1 MNERTAGSPAVQRT
15 ASNTKVVGG
24 YLHKIEEVPKEVR
37 DYAINK
43 LNPVD
48 AAGERIKD
56 AQGNNITARISTA
69 KENGSYYGPVIL
81 NNEKFLVQA
90 VGKERLS
97 AVVHHKD
104 DVALQGASL
113 ALLDAKKTMN
123 GTNVQV
129 HYTGD
134 KAKAYHWSDKSKQ
147 AADPAKD
154 APEKAPQQAPV
165 KEAMKAEDFM
175 KQAADYA
182 KENIKN
188 TNQREAFLKHLAT
201 SPNRLSTSSRKPP
214 NPRPRLCRLN
224 KPIPASNDKERDHG
238 RHF

>member
-1 MNERTAGSPAVQRT
+1 MNERTAGSPAGQRT

-81 NNEKFLVQA
+81 NNDKFIVQA

-147 AADPAKD
+147 QSAEPAKE
-154 APEKAPQQAPV
+154 APEKAAPQAPV

-188 TNQREAFLKHLAT
+188 TNQREAFLKHLSNVTEQAF
-201 SPNRLSTSSRKPP
+201 NREQPQAVKSKPV
-214 NPRPRLCRLN
+214 
-224 KPIPASNDKERDHG
+224 PAQAQEKQADAGIER
-238 RHF
+238 

>member
-1 MNERTAGSPAVQRT
+1 MNERTAGSPAGQRT

-81 NNEKFLVQA
+81 NNEKFIVQA

-104 DVALQGASL
+104 DVALQGSSL

-188 TNQREAFLKHLAT
+188 TNQREAFLKHLGNVTEQAFNKQPEAT
-201 SPNRLSTSSRKPP
+201 KST
-214 NPRPRLCRLN
+214 
-224 KPIPASNDKERDHG
+224 PAPVQAKQADTGIER
-238 RHF
+238 

>member
-1 MNERTAGSPAVQRT
+1 MNDRTAGSPAGQRT
-15 ASNTKVVGG
+15 NANSKVVGN

-48 AAGERIKD
+48 AAGERMKD
-56 AQGNNITARISTA
+56 AQGNQITARISTA

-81 NNEKFLVQA
+81 NNEKFIVQA

-123 GTNVQV
+123 GTSVQV

-134 KAKAYHWSDKSKQ
+134 KAKAYHWSDKGKQ
-147 AADPAKD
+147 VADPAKETT
-154 APEKAPQQAPV
+154 AKEPA
-165 KEAMKAEDFM
+165 KEAMKPEDFM

-188 TNQREAFLKHLAT
+188 TNQREAFLKHLGNVTEQAF
-201 SPNRLSTSSRKPP
+201 NKQKPEAV
-214 NPRPRLCRLN
+214 
-224 KPIPASNDKERDHG
+224 KTMPAPVQAKQADTGIER
-238 RHF
+238 

>member
-1 MNERTAGSPAVQRT
+1 MNERTAGSPAVQRI

-188 TNQREAFLKHLAT
+188 TNQREAFLKHLGNVTEQAFNKQPEAT
-201 SPNRLSTSSRKPP
+201 KST
-214 NPRPRLCRLN
+214 
-224 KPIPASNDKERDHG
+224 PAPVQAKQADTGIER
-238 RHF
+238 

>member
-1 MNERTAGSPAVQRT
+1 MNDRIAGSPAAQRP
-15 ASNTKVVGG
+15 AKVVGG

-48 AAGERIKD
+48 EAGERIKD

-81 NNEKFLVQA
+81 NNDKFIVQA

-123 GTNVQV
+123 GTSVQV

-147 AADPAKD
+147 QAAEPSKD
-154 APEKAPQQAPV
+154 VPEKAAPR
-165 KEAMKAEDFM
+165 EPMKAEDFM
-175 KQAADYA
+175 KQAAEYA

-188 TNQREAFLKHLAT
+188 TNQREAFLKHLGNVTEQAF
-201 SPNRLSTSSRKPP
+201 NREQPQPAKAKPT
-214 NPRPRLCRLN
+214 
-224 KPIPASNDKERDHG
+224 PAQAQEKQADSGIER
-238 RHF
+238 

>member
-188 TNQREAFLKHLAT
+188 TNQREAFLKHLGNVTEQAFNKQPEVT
-201 SPNRLSTSSRKPP
+201 KST
-214 NPRPRLCRLN
+214 
-224 KPIPASNDKERDHG
+224 PAPVQAKQADTGIER
-238 RHF
+238 

>member
-1 MNERTAGSPAVQRT
+1 MNERTAGST
-15 ASNTKVVGG
+15 ASHRNNKVIGD

-81 NNEKFLVQA
+81 NNEKFIVQA

-104 DVALQGASL
+104 DVSLQGASL

-123 GTNVQV
+123 GTNLQV

-134 KAKAYHWSDKSKQ
+134 KAKAYHWSDKNRQ
-147 AADPAKD
+147 ATEPAKD
-154 APEKAPQQAPV
+154 APEKAPEKAIQQPPV
-165 KEAMKAEDFM
+165 KETMKAEDFM
-175 KQAADYA
+175 KQAMDYA

-188 TNQREAFLKHLAT
+188 TNQREAFLKHLGNVTEQAFNKEQPQPAK
-201 SPNRLSTSSRKPP
+201 SKPA
-214 NPRPRLCRLN
+214 
-224 KPIPASNDKERDHG
+224 PAQAQEKQADSGIER
-238 RHF
+238 

>member
-81 NNEKFLVQA
+81 NSEKFLVQA

-154 APEKAPQQAPV
+154 APEKTPQQAPA

-188 TNQREAFLKHLAT
+188 TNQREAFLKHLGNVTEQAFNKQPEAT
-201 SPNRLSTSSRKPP
+201 KST
-214 NPRPRLCRLN
+214 
-224 KPIPASNDKERDHG
+224 PAPVQAKQADTGIER
-238 RHF
+238 

>member
-1 MNERTAGSPAVQRT
+1 MNERTAGSPAGQRT

-56 AQGNNITARISTA
+56 AQSNNITARISTA

-81 NNEKFLVQA
+81 NNEKFIVQA

-123 GTNVQV
+123 GTIVQV
-129 HYTGD
+129 HYTVD

-154 APEKAPQQAPV
+154 ASEKAPQQAPV
-165 KEAMKAEDFM
+165 KEAMKAKDFM

-188 TNQREAFLKHLAT
+188 TNQREAFLKHLGNVTEQAFNKQPEAT
-201 SPNRLSTSSRKPP
+201 KSTPTPVQAKQADTG
-214 NPRPRLCRLN
+214 
-224 KPIPASNDKERDHG
+224 IER
-238 RHF
+238 

>member
-1 MNERTAGSPAVQRT
+1 MNERTAGSPAGQRT

-81 NNEKFLVQA
+81 NNEKFIVQA

-123 GTNVQV
+123 GTNVQI

-154 APEKAPQQAPV
+154 APEKAPQQAPA
-165 KEAMKAEDFM
+165 KEAMKPEDFM

-188 TNQREAFLKHLAT
+188 TNQREAFLKHLGNVTEQAFNKQQPEAAK
-201 SPNRLSTSSRKPP
+201 SKPA
-214 NPRPRLCRLN
+214 
-224 KPIPASNDKERDHG
+224 PAPAQEKQADAGIER
-238 RHF
+238 

>member
-154 APEKAPQQAPV
+154 APEKAPQQAPA

-175 KQAADYA
+175 KLAADYD
-182 KENIKN
+182 KKN
-188 TNQREAFLKHLAT
+188 M
-201 SPNRLSTSSRKPP
+201 
-214 NPRPRLCRLN
+214 
-224 KPIPASNDKERDHG
+224 
-238 RHF
+238 

>member
-1 MNERTAGSPAVQRT
+1 MNERTAGSPAAQSR
-15 ASNTKVVGG
+15 SGGNSKVVGG
-24 YLHKIEEVPKEVR
+24 YLHKVEEVPKEVR

-48 AAGERIKD
+48 GAGERIKD
-56 AQGNNITARISTA
+56 AQGNQITARISTA
-69 KENGSYYGPVIL
+69 KENGSYYGPVVL
-81 NNEKFLVQA
+81 NNDKFIVQA

-123 GTNVQV
+123 GTNVQI

-134 KAKAYHWSDKSKQ
+134 KAKAYHWTDKSKQ
-147 AADPAKD
+147 VAEPAKETPTKEAAKD
-154 APEKAPQQAPV
+154 A
-165 KEAMKAEDFM
+165 MKPEDFM
-175 KQAADYA
+175 QKAADYA

-188 TNQREAFLKHLAT
+188 TNQREAFLKHLGNVTEQAFNKQQPEVT
-201 SPNRLSTSSRKPP
+201 KAQAKPA
-214 NPRPRLCRLN
+214 
-224 KPIPASNDKERDHG
+224 PAQAKQADHG
-238 RHF
+238 IER

>member
-1 MNERTAGSPAVQRT
+1 MNERTAGSPAGQRT
-15 ASNTKVVGG
+15 ASNTKVLGG

-48 AAGERIKD
+48 ATGERIKD

-81 NNEKFLVQA
+81 NNEKFVVQA

-154 APEKAPQQAPV
+154 ASEKAPQQAPA

-175 KQAADYA
+175 KLAADYA
-182 KENIKN
+182 KKNMKN
-188 TNQREAFLKHLAT
+188 TNQREAFLKHLGNVTEQAFNKRQPEAT
-201 SPNRLSTSSRKPP
+201 KST
-214 NPRPRLCRLN
+214 
-224 KPIPASNDKERDHG
+224 PAPVQAKQADIGIER
-238 RHF
+238 

>member
-1 MNERTAGSPAVQRT
+1 MNERTAGSPAGQRT
-15 ASNTKVVGG
+15 ASNTKVVGD

-81 NNEKFLVQA
+81 NNEKFVVQA

-188 TNQREAFLKHLAT
+188 TNQREAFLKHLGNVTEQAFNKQPEAT
-201 SPNRLSTSSRKPP
+201 KST
-214 NPRPRLCRLN
+214 
-224 KPIPASNDKERDHG
+224 PAPVQAKQADTGIER
-238 RHF
+238 

>member
-1 MNERTAGSPAVQRT
+1 MNDRTAGSPAGQRP
-15 ASNTKVVGG
+15 AGNSKVVGG
-24 YLHKIEEVPKEVR
+24 YVHKIEEVPKEVR

-48 AAGERIKD
+48 AAGERLKD

-81 NNEKFLVQA
+81 NNDKFIVQA

-97 AVVHHKD
+97 AVVHHKE

-113 ALLDAKKTMN
+113 AVLDAKKTMN

-129 HYTGD
+129 HYTGE
-134 KAKAYHWSDKSKQ
+134 KAKAYPWADKSKQ
-147 AADPAKD
+147 AADPARD
-154 APEKAPQQAPV
+154 VPEKVSQQAPA
-165 KEAMKAEDFM
+165 KDALKPEDFM

-188 TNQREAFLKHLAT
+188 TNQREAFLKHLGNVTEQAFNKQLEAT
-201 SPNRLSTSSRKPP
+201 KTM
-214 NPRPRLCRLN
+214 
-224 KPIPASNDKERDHG
+224 PAPMQAKQADSGIER
-238 RHF
+238 

>member
-1 MNERTAGSPAVQRT
+1 MNERTAGSPAGQRT
-15 ASNTKVVGG
+15 TGNNKIVGG
-24 YLHKIEEVPKEVR
+24 YVHKIEEVPKEVR

-48 AAGERIKD
+48 GAGERIKD
-56 AQGNNITARISTA
+56 AQGNNVTARISSA

-81 NNEKFLVQA
+81 NNDKFIVQA

-97 AVVHHKD
+97 AVVHRKE

-113 ALLDAKKTMN
+113 AVLDAKKTMN

-134 KAKAYHWSDKSKQ
+134 KAKAYPWADKSKQ
-147 AADPAKD
+147 TAEPAKD
-154 APEKAPQQAPV
+154 VPEKAPQQAPV
-165 KEAMKAEDFM
+165 KESLKPEDFM

-188 TNQREAFLKHLAT
+188 TNQRDAFLKHLGNVTEQAF
-201 SPNRLSTSSRKPP
+201 
-214 NPRPRLCRLN
+214 N
-224 KPIPASNDKERDHG
+224 KQPETTKTTPAPVQAKQADIGIER
-238 RHF
+238 

>member
-1 MNERTAGSPAVQRT
+1 MNERTTGSPAAQSR
-15 ASNTKVVGG
+15 SGGNSKVVGD

-56 AQGNNITARISTA
+56 AQGNHITARISTA
-69 KENGSYYGPVIL
+69 KENGSYYGPVVL
-81 NNEKFLVQA
+81 NNDKFIVQA
-90 VGKERLS
+90 VGKDRIS
-97 AVVHHKD
+97 AIVHHKD

-123 GTNVQV
+123 GTNVQI
-129 HYTGD
+129 HYTED

-147 AADPAKD
+147 VAESGNDASVREAARD
-154 APEKAPQQAPV
+154 
-165 KEAMKAEDFM
+165 AMKPEDFM
-175 KQAADYA
+175 QKAANYA

-188 TNQREAFLKHLAT
+188 TNQREAFLKHLGNVTEQAFNKQQPEVTKTKAT
-201 SPNRLSTSSRKPP
+201 
-214 NPRPRLCRLN
+214 
-224 KPIPASNDKERDHG
+224 PAPAQAKQADNGIER
-238 RHF
+238 

>member
-1 MNERTAGSPAVQRT
+1 MNERTAGSPAGQRT

-81 NNEKFLVQA
+81 NNEKFIVQA

-154 APEKAPQQAPV
+154 APEKATQQAPV

-188 TNQREAFLKHLAT
+188 TNQREAFLKHLGNVTEQAFNKQPEAT
-201 SPNRLSTSSRKPP
+201 KST
-214 NPRPRLCRLN
+214 
-224 KPIPASNDKERDHG
+224 PAPVQAKQADTGIER
-238 RHF
+238 

>member
-1 MNERTAGSPAVQRT
+1 MNERTAGSPAAQRP
-15 ASNTKVVGG
+15 ASKVVGG

-81 NNEKFLVQA
+81 NNDKFIVQA

-123 GTNVQV
+123 GTSVQV

-147 AADPAKD
+147 QAADPAKE
-154 APEKAPQQAPV
+154 APEKAAPQAPA

-188 TNQREAFLKHLAT
+188 TNQREAFLKHLGNVTEQAFNKQQQPEAIKAT
-201 SPNRLSTSSRKPP
+201 
-214 NPRPRLCRLN
+214 
-224 KPIPASNDKERDHG
+224 PAPVQAKQAEVGIER
-238 RHF
+238 

>member
-1 MNERTAGSPAVQRT
+1 MNDRTAALPAGQSQR
-15 ASNTKVVGG
+15 SGGNSKVVGN

-43 LNPVD
+43 LNPLD

-56 AQGNNITARISTA
+56 AHGNNITARVSTA

-81 NNEKFLVQA
+81 NNDKFIVQA
-90 VGKERLS
+90 VGKDRIS

-147 AADPAKD
+147 VSEPVKD
-154 APEKAPQQAPV
+154 APEKAHV
-165 KEAMKAEDFM
+165 KEAMKAEGFM

-188 TNQREAFLKHLAT
+188 TNQREAFLKHLGNVTEQAF
-201 SPNRLSTSSRKPP
+201 NKQPP
-214 NPRPRLCRLN
+214 EAA
-224 KPIPASNDKERDHG
+224 KTTPAPVQAKQADNGIER
-238 RHF
+238 

>member
-154 APEKAPQQAPV
+154 APEKAPQQVPV

-188 TNQREAFLKHLAT
+188 TNQREAFLKHLGNVTEQAFNKQPEAT
-201 SPNRLSTSSRKPP
+201 KST
-214 NPRPRLCRLN
+214 
-224 KPIPASNDKERDHG
+224 PAPVQAKQADTGIER
-238 RHF
+238 

>member
-1 MNERTAGSPAVQRT
+1 MNERTAGSPAGQRT
-15 ASNTKVVGG
+15 AGNSKVVGG
-24 YLHKIEEVPKEVR
+24 YIHKIEEVPKEVR

-48 AAGERIKD
+48 AAGERMKD

-81 NNEKFLVQA
+81 NNEKFIVQA

-123 GTNVQV
+123 GTSVQV

-134 KAKAYHWSDKSKQ
+134 KAKAYHWSDKSRQ
-147 AADPAKD
+147 AAEPIKTAPSKET
-154 APEKAPQQAPV
+154 PEKAQPPAPV
-165 KEAMKAEDFM
+165 HEPMKSEDFM
-175 KQAADYA
+175 KQAAEYA
-182 KENIKN
+182 KANIKN
-188 TNQREAFLKHLAT
+188 TNQREAFLKHLGNVTEQAF
-201 SPNRLSTSSRKPP
+201 
-214 NPRPRLCRLN
+214 N
-224 KPIPASNDKERDHG
+224 KAPETTKAAPAPEQSKQADTGIER
-238 RHF
+238 

>member
-1 MNERTAGSPAVQRT
+1 MNERTAGSPAGQRT

-188 TNQREAFLKHLAT
+188 TNQREAFLKHLGNVTEQAFNKQPEAT
-201 SPNRLSTSSRKPP
+201 KST
-214 NPRPRLCRLN
+214 
-224 KPIPASNDKERDHG
+224 PAPVQAKQADTGIER
-238 RHF
+238 

>member
-1 MNERTAGSPAVQRT
+1 MNERTAGSPAGQRT

-81 NNEKFLVQA
+81 NNEKFIVQA

-188 TNQREAFLKHLAT
+188 TNQREAFLKHLGNVTEQAFNKQPEAT
-201 SPNRLSTSSRKPP
+201 KST
-214 NPRPRLCRLN
+214 
-224 KPIPASNDKERDHG
+224 PAPVQAKQADTGIER
-238 RHF
+238 

>member
-1 MNERTAGSPAVQRT
+1 MNDRT
-15 ASNTKVVGG
+15 ASSTPAQSKSAPAKVAGN
-24 YLHKIEEVPKEVR
+24 YIHKIEEVPKEVR

-165 KEAMKAEDFM
+165 K
-175 KQAADYA
+175 
-182 KENIKN
+182 
-188 TNQREAFLKHLAT
+188 
-201 SPNRLSTSSRKPP
+201 KP
-214 NPRPRLCRLN
+214 
-224 KPIPASNDKERDHG
+224 
-238 RHF
+238 

>member
-1 MNERTAGSPAVQRT
+1 MNDRTAGSPAGQRT
-15 ASNTKVVGG
+15 NANSKVVGN

-56 AQGNNITARISTA
+56 AQGNQITARISTA

-81 NNEKFLVQA
+81 NNEKFIVQND
-90 VGKERLS
+90 G

-123 GTNVQV
+123 GTSVQV
-129 HYTGD
+129 HYTRLHEASHRLRQR
-134 KAKAYHWSDKSKQ
+134 KHQ
-147 AADPAKD
+147 EHEPARSVLE
-154 APEKAPQQAPV
+154 APRQRHRTGFQQATTGSHQNH
-165 KEAMKAEDFM
+165 ARARAG
-175 KQAADYA
+175 Q
-182 KENIKN
+182 
-188 TNQREAFLKHLAT
+188 T
-201 SPNRLSTSSRKPP
+201 S
-214 NPRPRLCRLN
+214 
-224 KPIPASNDKERDHG
+224 
-238 RHF
+238 RHRH

>member
-81 NNEKFLVQA
+81 NNEKFVVQA

-188 TNQREAFLKHLAT
+188 TNQREAFLKHLGNVTEQAFNKQPEAT
-201 SPNRLSTSSRKPP
+201 KST
-214 NPRPRLCRLN
+214 
-224 KPIPASNDKERDHG
+224 PAPVQAKQADTGIER
-238 RHF
+238 

>member
-1 MNERTAGSPAVQRT
+1 MNDRTAGSPAAQRT
-15 ASNTKVVGG
+15 SVNSKVAGN
-24 YLHKIEEVPKEVR
+24 YFHKIEEVPKEVR

-56 AQGNNITARISTA
+56 AQGNHITARISTA

-81 NNEKFLVQA
+81 NNEKFIVQA

-104 DVALQGASL
+104 DVVLQGASL
-113 ALLDAKKTMN
+113 TLLDAKKTMN

-147 AADPAKD
+147 AADPSKETTAKEP
-154 APEKAPQQAPV
+154 A
-165 KEAMKAEDFM
+165 KEAMKSEDFM

-188 TNQREAFLKHLAT
+188 TNQREAFLKHLGNVTEQAF
-201 SPNRLSTSSRKPP
+201 
-214 NPRPRLCRLN
+214 N
-224 KPIPASNDKERDHG
+224 KQQPEAVKTTPAPVQAKQADTGIER
-238 RHF
+238 

>member
-1 MNERTAGSPAVQRT
+1 MNDRTANPSAGQPQRNTGS
-15 ASNTKVVGG
+15 SKVVGN

-48 AAGERIKD
+48 QAGDRLKD
-56 AQGNNITARISTA
+56 GQGNYITARVSTA

-81 NNEKFLVQA
+81 NNEKFIVQA

-97 AVVHHKD
+97 AVVHHKA

-123 GTNVQV
+123 GTSVQV

-134 KAKAYHWSDKSKQ
+134 KSKAYHWQDKSKQ
-147 AADPAKD
+147 AAEPIKD
-154 APEKAPQQAPV
+154 APEKAPV

-175 KQAADYA
+175 KQATDYA

-188 TNQREAFLKHLAT
+188 TNQREAFLKHLGNVTDQAF
-201 SPNRLSTSSRKPP
+201 
-214 NPRPRLCRLN
+214 N
-224 KPIPASNDKERDHG
+224 KQPEAAKTKTTPAPEQAKQADNGIER
-238 RHF
+238 